1 RAANFGEFSTGELSH
16 ARGLEKAVDDYSVT
30 IFDRAYYSAAFLLDW
45 EHSGTQR
52 HWLMRARSGLKYEV
66 LQELGPGD

>member
-30 IFDRAYYSAAFLLDW
+30 IFDRAYYLLC
-45 EHSGTQR
+45 SIPARLGAQR
-52 HWLMRARSGLKYEV
+52 YATALVDAGS
-66 LQELGPGD
+66 